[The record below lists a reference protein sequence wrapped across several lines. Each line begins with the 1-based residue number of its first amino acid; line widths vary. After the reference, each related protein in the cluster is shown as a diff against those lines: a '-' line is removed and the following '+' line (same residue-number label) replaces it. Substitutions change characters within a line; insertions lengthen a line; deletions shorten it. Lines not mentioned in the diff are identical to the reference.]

1 MASKVI
7 YMDGVATA
15 HLRADGSVRIELA
28 AGVHPGS
35 IESSL
40 ARVPTAIRRASPARL
55 VPPQGE
61 PLSGP
66 RLAAAPEI
74 ELEGRSTPA
83 GAADRAS

>member
-28 AGVHPGS
+28 AGNGRNDLGN
-35 IESSL
+35 SL
-40 ARVPTAIRRASPARL
+40 VGVMQAFERRMKPEQAD
-55 VPPQGE
+55 Q
-61 PLSGP
+61 LSGP
-66 RLAAAPEI
+66 QLVATPGI
-74 ELEGRSTPA
+74 SLEGRSTPA